1 MPDNSS
7 SNKRI
12 AKNTLLLYVR
22 MLVLLAVS
30 LYTSRIVLA
39 TLGVE
44 DFGLYNVVGGIVTM
58 FTFLNSAMG
67 NSSHRYITF
76 ALGKGDK
83 KELEEVVGT
92 TCLIHWLIAIVILVL
107 SETIGLW
114 FLYNKMVIPE
124 SRMVAALWVFQFSII
139 ACMVSII
146 SVPFNAMI
154 IAHEKMGAFALIA
167 ILDAVLKLLIVY
179 TIQVAG
185 SDKLILY
192 AALILVVNVL
202 NRLIYQIY
210 CYRHFEEAKH
220 IKLKRYPQLKSM
232 SSFAGWSMIGN
243 LAFVCYTQGLNILL
257 NMFFG
262 PAVNAARGVAVQVQG
277 AIKGFVTNFQT
288 AVTPQIIKSYSQGN
302 YHRLHSL
309 VYTSSKFSFF
319 MLYCIVLPISLEAKT
334 LLGLWLKEVPDYAV
348 VFTVLILW
356 IMLIEPLSNPIDK
369 ANQATGTIRNYQIVE
384 GGSLLLIVPI
394 SYFVLKNGGEPY
406 SVFIVQFIVMAIVQI
421 LRLFLI
427 CHKIRMSI
435 REYVLRVLVKV
446 TLVAVVSAII
456 PLICYISMPQ
466 SFLSFVVIIMTSA
479 ISVLCCSYYLGLTA
493 DERFMANRKIGALIT
508 KIQSKHC

>member
-22 MLVLLAVS
+22 MLSLLVVS

-44 DFGLYNVVGGIVTM
+44 DYGLYNVVGGIVTM

-76 ALGKGDK
+76 ALGKGDE

-92 TCLIHWLIAIVILVL
+92 TCLIHWSIAIVIFVL
-107 SETIGLW
+107 SETVGLW

-124 SRMVAALWVFQFSII
+124 SRMVAAQWVYQFSVI

-146 SVPFNAMI
+146 SVPYNAMI

-179 TIQVAG
+179 LIQVSG

-192 AALILVVNVL
+192 SAFILGVNVL

-210 CYRHFEEAKH
+210 CKLHFKEAKH
-220 IKLKRYPQLKSM
+220 IKIKRYPQLKSM

-257 NMFFG
+257 NLFFG

-302 YHRLHSL
+302 YERLHTL
-309 VYTSSKFSFF
+309 VYSSSKFSFF
-319 MLYCIVLPISLEAKT
+319 MLYCMVLPISLEAKT
-334 LLGLWLKEVPDYAV
+334 LLGLWLEEVPDYAV

-356 IMLIEPLSNPIDK
+356 IMLLEPLSNPIDK

-384 GGSLLLIVPI
+384 GGSLLLIVPV
-394 SYFVLKNGGEPY
+394 SYLVLKNGGEPY
-406 SVFIVQFIVMAIVQI
+406 AVFIVQFIVMAIVQI

-427 CHKIRMSI
+427 CHKIKMSI
-435 REYVLRVLVKV
+435 RDYVLRVLVKV
-446 TLVAVVSAII
+446 VLVAVVSSII
-456 PLICYISMPQ
+456 PLFCFFTLPQ
-466 SFLSFVVIIMTSA
+466 SFLSFVVIVLTS
-479 ISVLCCSYYLGLTA
+479 IINVIFFSYVLGLTLN
-493 DERFMANRKIGALIT
+493 ERMMVNRKIVALIT
-508 KIQSKHC
+508 KIYKKI